1 MLSRQMTKV
10 IDTIK
15 TAFDS
20 GKVCVKESFLSVEY
34 FPAIMKLKLHVDLT
48 LGPFTLGLMPSLQSL
63 TIT

>member
-20 GKVCVKESFLSVEY
+20 GKILFRRVFYWYKCFFNWYMYLAKWNLVY
-34 FPAIMKLKLHVDLT
+34 
-48 LGPFTLGLMPSLQSL
+48 
-63 TIT
+63 